1 MLLSLAAS
9 ECGRR
14 RLIREVAVLLVVSLI
29 AVDGKVPLGRVVMG
43 GRGGTECLWRDTMYH
58 SYQCPM
64 ALVTLYVLSSTSIAS
79 LFCSQ
84 CTPGI
89 APLLLAMHC

>member
-1 MLLSLAAS
+1 MNMLLSLAAS

-64 ALVTLYVLSSTSIAS
+64 ALSS
-79 LFCSQ
+79 
-84 CTPGI
+84 
-89 APLLLAMHC
+89 

>member
-1 MLLSLAAS
+1 MNMFLSLDAS

-43 GRGGTECLWRDTMYH
+43 GRGGISLAGGMVPNR
-58 SYQCPM
+58 
-64 ALVTLYVLSSTSIAS
+64 TSVEKHDV
-79 LFCSQ
+79 
-84 CTPGI
+84 P
-89 APLLLAMHC
+89 

>member
-1 MLLSLAAS
+1 MNMFISLDAS

-43 GRGGTECLWRDTMYH
+43 GRGG
-58 SYQCPM
+58 
-64 ALVTLYVLSSTSIAS
+64 IS
-79 LFCSQ
+79 LAGGMVPNRMFVEEHNV
-84 CTPGI
+84 P
-89 APLLLAMHC
+89 

>member
-1 MLLSLAAS
+1 MNMFLSLDAS

-43 GRGGTECLWRDTMYH
+43 GRGG
-58 SYQCPM
+58 
-64 ALVTLYVLSSTSIAS
+64 IS
-79 LFCSQ
+79 LAGGMVPNRMSVEEHNV
-84 CTPGI
+84 P
-89 APLLLAMHC
+89 